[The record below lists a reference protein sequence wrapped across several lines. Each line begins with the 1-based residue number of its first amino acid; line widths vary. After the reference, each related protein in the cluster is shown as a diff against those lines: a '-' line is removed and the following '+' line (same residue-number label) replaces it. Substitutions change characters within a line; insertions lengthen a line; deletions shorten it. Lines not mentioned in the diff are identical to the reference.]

1 VSGTQR
7 AAAGGGGRARTVRG
21 RAARTGKA
29 AAEPAVVLTGV
40 CGRLGRLLLREL
52 HRVDRVVGIDRREF
66 PDAPPDLTHYRLDLR
81 RKACRDVFRRE
92 PVRAVVHL
100 GVMHDPRTSA
110 ETRHAW
116 NVEGF
121 GRVLE
126 YVAAHRI
133 PKLVLL
139 SSAAVYGARP
149 GNAQFLSE
157 DAPLLAASRLSEIR
171 DLVELDMLA
180 QTFFWR
186 APECETVILRPSFIA
201 GQVHNEIYSYF
212 RLPVTPRL
220 LGFDPMM
227 QFVHEDDV
235 VAALRLALRPGLRGI
250 FNIGGPGVLP
260 LSQVVERVGRPTV
273 PVVHLLARRVLDGL
287 WRFGLTDF
295 PGREID
301 YLRYVCM
308 VDDGRA
314 RRDLGWQPRHTL
326 DETIRAIR
334 DAVTA

>member
-1 VSGTQR
+1 
-7 AAAGGGGRARTVRG
+7 
-21 RAARTGKA
+21 
-29 AAEPAVVLTGV
+29 VVLTGV
-40 CGRLGRLLLREL
+40 CGRLGRLLLRGL
-52 HRVDRVVGIDRREF
+52 HREGRVVGIDRREF
-66 PDAPPDLTHYRLDLR
+66 LDAPPDLVHYRLDLR

-100 GVMHDPRTSA
+100 GVMHDPRMSA
-110 ETRHAW
+110 ETRHTW

-149 GNAQFLSE
+149 GNAQFLLE

-186 APECETVILRPSFIA
+186 APECETVILRPAFIA
-201 GQVHNEIYSYF
+201 GAVHNEIYSYF

-235 VAALRLALRPGLRGI
+235 VAALRLALRPGMRGI

-260 LSQVVERVGRPTV
+260 LSQVIERVGRPSV
-273 PVVHLLARRVLDGL
+273 PVVHLLARRLLDSL

-308 VDDGRA
+308 VDDRRA
-314 RRDLGWQPRHTL
+314 RADLGWLPRKTL

>member
-1 VSGTQR
+1 VSGAARSGAERAPATRGER
-7 AAAGGGGRARTVRG
+7 AAP
-21 RAARTGKA
+21 
-29 AAEPAVVLTGV
+29 EPSVVLTGV
-40 CGRLGRLLLREL
+40 CGRLGRLLLRVL
-52 HRVDRVVGIDRREF
+52 HREGRVVGIDRREF
-66 PDAPPDLTHYRLDLR
+66 PDAPPDLVHYRLDLR

-100 GVMHDPRTSA
+100 GVMHDPRLPA

-121 GRVLE
+121 GRVLG

-149 GNAQFLSE
+149 GNPQFLSE
-157 DAPLLAASRLSEIR
+157 DAPLLASSRLSEIR

-186 APECETVILRPSFIA
+186 APECETVILRPAFIA
-201 GQVHNEIYSYF
+201 GRVHNEIYSYF
-212 RLPVTPRL
+212 RLPLTPRL

-227 QFVHEDDV
+227 QFLHEDDV
-235 VAALRLALRPGLRGI
+235 VSALRLALRPGLRGI
-250 FNIGGPGVLP
+250 FNLGGPGVLP
-260 LSQVVERVGRPTV
+260 LSQVIERVGRPSL
-273 PVVHLLARRVLDGL
+273 PVIHPLARRLLDSL
-287 WRFGLTDF
+287 WRLGLTDF
-295 PGREID
+295 PGREVD

-308 VDDGRA
+308 VDDRRA
-314 RRDLGWQPRHTL
+314 RTELGWAPRRSL

-334 DAVTA
+334 DAVTT

>member
-1 VSGTQR
+1 MSG
-7 AAAGGGGRARTVRG
+7 AAGAVPARPKKGRARAARAG
-21 RAARTGKA
+21 RAAV
-29 AAEPAVVLTGV
+29 EPSVILTGV
-40 CGRLGRLLLREL
+40 CGRLGRLLLRGL
-52 HRVDRVVGIDRREF
+52 HREGRVVGIDRREF
-66 PDAPPDLTHYRLDLR
+66 LDAPPDLTHYRLDLR

-100 GVMHDPRTSA
+100 GVMHDPRVSA
-110 ETRHAW
+110 ETRHTW

-186 APECETVILRPSFIA
+186 APECATVILRPSFIA
-201 GQVHNEIYSYF
+201 GRVHNEIFSYF

-235 VAALRLALRPGLRGI
+235 VAALRLALRPGVRGI
-250 FNIGGPGVLP
+250 FNLGGPGVLP
-260 LSQVVERVGRPTV
+260 LSQVIARMGRPSM
-273 PVVHLLARRVLDGL
+273 PVAHFLARRLLDGL

-308 VDDGRA
+308 VDDRRA
-314 RRDLGWQPRHTL
+314 REELGWLPRRTL
-326 DETIRAIR
+326 EETIRAVR
-334 DAVTA
+334 DAVTS

>member
-1 VSGTQR
+1 MLAGTTTSTR
-7 AAAGGGGRARTVRG
+7 KKTG
-21 RAARTGKA
+21 RAAKA
-29 AAEPAVVLTGV
+29 AAEHAVILTGV
-40 CGRLGRLLLREL
+40 CGRLGRLLLRQL
-52 HRVDRVVGIDRREF
+52 HREGRVVGIDRREF
-66 PDAPPDLTHYRLDLR
+66 PDAPPDLVHYRLDIR
-81 RKACRDVFRRE
+81 RKACRDVFRKE
-92 PVRAVVHL
+92 PVKAVVHL
-100 GVMHDPRTSA
+100 GVMHDPRVSA

-121 GRVLE
+121 SRVLE
-126 YVAAHRI
+126 YVARLRI

-149 GNAQFLSE
+149 DNAQFLAD
-157 DAPLLAASRLSEIR
+157 DAPLLASGRVSDIR

-186 APECETVILRPSFIA
+186 APDTETVILRPSFIV
-201 GQVHNEIYSYF
+201 GEVKNEIYSYF

-227 QFVHEDDV
+227 QFVHEQDV
-235 VAALRLALRPGLRGI
+235 VQALRLALRPGVRGI
-250 FNIGGPGVLP
+250 FNVGGPGVLP
-260 LSQVVERVGRPTV
+260 LSEVIARIGH
-273 PVVHLLARRVLDGL
+273 PVVAVPHFLARGLLDRL

-308 VDDGRA
+308 VDDRRA
-314 RRDLGWQPRHTL
+314 RQELGYVPQKSL
-326 DETIRAIR
+326 EETIDAIR
-334 DAVTA
+334 EATG

>member
-1 VSGTQR
+1 
-7 AAAGGGGRARTVRG
+7 
-21 RAARTGKA
+21 
-29 AAEPAVVLTGV
+29 
-40 CGRLGRLLLREL
+40 
-52 HRVDRVVGIDRREF
+52 VVGIDRREF
-66 PDAPPDLTHYRLDLR
+66 ADGPPDLAHNRLDIR

-92 PVRAVVHL
+92 PARAVVHL
-100 GVMHDPRTSA
+100 GVMHDPRMSA
-110 ETRHAW
+110 ETRHTW

-126 YVAAHRI
+126 YVASLRI

-149 GNAQFLSE
+149 DNAQFLLE
-157 DAPLLAASRLSEIR
+157 DAPLLASGRVSDIR

-186 APECETVILRPSFIA
+186 APECETVILRPSFIV
-201 GQVHNEIYSYF
+201 GEVHNEIYSYF
-212 RLPVTPRL
+212 RLPITPRL

-227 QFVHEDDV
+227 QFVHEADV
-235 VAALRLALRPGLRGI
+235 VQALRLALRPGVRGI

-260 LSQVVERVGRPTV
+260 LSQVIERVGRPAAPV
-273 PVVHLLARRVLDGL
+273 PHFLARGLLDRL
-287 WRFGLTDF
+287 WRLGITDF

-308 VDDGRA
+308 VDDRRA
-314 RRDLGWQPRHTL
+314 RRELGYAPRKNL
-326 DETIRAIR
+326 EETVSAIR
-334 DAVTA
+334 EAFGD

>member
-1 VSGTQR
+1 MATGRTTTKKGTAR
-7 AAAGGGGRARTVRG
+7 RPAGRG
-21 RAARTGKA
+21 AGDS
-29 AAEPAVVLTGV
+29 VVILTGV
-40 CGRLGRLLLREL
+40 CGRLGRLLLRQL
-52 HRVDRVVGIDRREF
+52 HREGRVVGIDRREF
-66 PDAPPDLTHYRLDLR
+66 IDAPPDLLQHHIDLR
-81 RKACRDVFRRE
+81 RKACRDVFRRN

-100 GVMHDPRTSA
+100 GVMHDPRMSA

-121 GRVLE
+121 GRILE
-126 YVAAHRI
+126 YVAALRI

-149 GNAQFLSE
+149 ENAQFMLE
-157 DAPLLAASRLSEIR
+157 DTPLLASGRVSEIR

-186 APECETVILRPSFIA
+186 APDCETVILRPSFIV
-201 GQVHNEIYSYF
+201 GEVHNEIYSYF
-212 RLPVTPRL
+212 RLPLAPKL

-235 VAALRLALRPGLRGI
+235 VQALRLALRPGVRGI
-250 FNIGGPGVLP
+250 YNVGGPGVLP
-260 LSQVVERVGRPTV
+260 LSEVIARVGRPTAPV
-273 PVVHLLARRVLDGL
+273 PHFLARGLLDRL
-287 WRFGLTDF
+287 WRFGITDF

-308 VDDGRA
+308 VDDRRA
-314 RRDLGWQPRHTL
+314 RTELGYQPAKTL
-326 DETIRAIR
+326 DETVAAIGES
-334 DAVTA
+334 TA